1 MDKLISYI
9 KTLLTQEEIERDSNN
24 YFIRSHAILQKRK
37 TSDYDLNELSEF
49 VKEKNKEKENEKL
62 KDEELAFDCEDE
74 KIILIYKRWIKLY
87 QDFFN
92 KKKNRFD
99 ISKIPDVYD
108 NIKYDLIHNKTIL
121 NDDAYNLYYCIS
133 HLANFVMPLEYGIT
147 VEEKIK
153 IGYKVLLTLLRLFN
167 LY

>member
-1 MDKLISYI
+1 MAHKTSNQSDRNKQRKYTLNIEKLTEKVDEKSNDE
-9 KTLLTQEEIERDSNN
+9 EEIP
-24 YFIRSHAILQKRK
+24 
-37 TSDYDLNELSEF
+37 
-49 VKEKNKEKENEKL
+49 
-62 KDEELAFDCEDE
+62 FDCEDE

-92 KKKNRFD
+92 NKKNRFD

-108 NIKYDLIHNKTIL
+108 NIKYDIIHNKSVL

-133 HLANFVMPLEYGIT
+133 LLANFVMPLEYGIT

-153 IGYKVLLTLLRLFN
+153 IGYRVNRGLN
-167 LY
+167 

>member
-1 MDKLISYI
+1 MDKLITYI

-24 YFIRSHAILQKRK
+24 YFIRRRVDIEKRK
-37 TSDYDLNELSEF
+37 VSDNDLKDFEHL
-49 VKEKNKEKENEKL
+49 KEKKEKEKEKE
-62 KDEELAFDCEDE
+62 KKEEEIPFECEDE

-87 QDFFN
+87 QDFYN
-92 KKKNRFD
+92 TKKDRFD

-121 NDDAYNLYYCIS
+121 NDEAYHLYYCIS
-133 HLANFVMPLEYGIT
+133 LLANYVMPLEYGIT

-153 IGYKVLLTLLRLFN
+153 IGYRVLFS
-167 LY
+167 

>member
-1 MDKLISYI
+1 M
-9 KTLLTQEEIERDSNN
+9 
-24 YFIRSHAILQKRK
+24 QKRK
-37 TSDYDLNELSEF
+37 ISDYDISEF
-49 VKEKNKEKENEKL
+49 HKENQKEKDNEIKNSVNL
-62 KDEELAFDCEDE
+62 EEVEFECEDE

-87 QDFFN
+87 QDFYN

-108 NIKYDLIHNKTIL
+108 NIKYDIIHNKSIL

-133 HLANFVMPLEYGIT
+133 LLANFVMPLEYGIT

-153 IGYKVLLTLLRLFN
+153 IGYRVNYN
-167 LY
+167 LH